1 MIIFNKKG
9 IEMAIKKTE
18 DIIEKLQILLRD
30 TVNLSITNEDVLIHR
45 NKIGL
50 SDEHLITLVQIITY
64 KLHNIDRE
72 FNELVDRIKY

>member
-1 MIIFNKKG
+1 
-9 IEMAIKKTE
+9 MAIKKTE